1 MRPGPEPLRALAA
14 AFNPRAESEGAAA
27 FANRMNREVE
37 ELRKD
42 VPKLLADMIGDFLEH
57 AEGKPDRLLL
67 HADQWEEL
75 YAQAS
80 GRGDGEHGTN
90 VKRFI
95 DLLLNATQSAPVS
108 IVGTLRADFY
118 DPLIAHPGINALLPH
133 QQVLLGGMRPSELG
147 QTVVEPAKLV
157 GLRFDP
163 PSLVQRILDEAGEDE
178 GMLPLLEYAL
188 KETWTQREGKA
199 LTTVSYERSGGVRT
213 AIRKTGDR
221 TFDSLSSADQQAARQ
236 LFLRLVTPGENQ
248 EDTRARASM
257 PTEPDQRSIVARF
270 AGPRTRLLVTGFDR
284 GARPTVEV
292 AHEALIRT
300 WPRLRGRIDASRE
313 KLRARAVILRAKADW
328 EQNNR
333 RDDLLL
339 SAGLQ
344 LERARALLADPGD
357 IAINDIQEF
366 VELSSNYELMQ
377 IAKKEETEQRLKQA
391 ELERERFA
399 REAAEKAMELEAAAA
414 RMPAEQAHAM
424 AEKAEEKALQSTE
437 S

>member
-1 MRPGPEPLRALAA
+1 MVVGRSGSGKSSLVNAGLVPALRAERDRFWDVLHLRPGPEPLRALAA

-221 TFDSLSSADQQAARQ
+221 TFEFAFFRRSTGGAAVVFAVGNAGREPGGYKGACFYAHGTRPTQHCRAFCRTADATIGDWIRPWRAPHGGGCARGADPHMAKAARTDRRQ
-236 LFLRLVTPGENQ
+236 PRKI
-248 EDTRARASM
+248 ARAGSD
-257 PTEPDQRSIVARF
+257 P
-270 AGPRTRLLVTGFDR
+270 
-284 GARPTVEV
+284 
-292 AHEALIRT
+292 
-300 WPRLRGRIDASRE
+300 AS
-313 KLRARAVILRAKADW
+313 
-328 EQNNR
+328 Q
-333 RDDLLL
+333 
-339 SAGLQ
+339 G
-344 LERARALLADPGD
+344 
-357 IAINDIQEF
+357 
-366 VELSSNYELMQ
+366 
-377 IAKKEETEQRLKQA
+377 
-391 ELERERFA
+391 
-399 REAAEKAMELEAAAA
+399 
-414 RMPAEQAHAM
+414 
-424 AEKAEEKALQSTE
+424 
-437 S
+437 